1 MPEKTDASGRSAIV
15 TGAGRRL
22 GRAFA
27 EALADSGANVVVHY
41 GRSAEEAEE
50 VVNGLLAR
58 GVRSAAVQ
66 ADLANPKE
74 AAELV
79 QRSEQAI
86 GEIDLLVN
94 NAAIFGP
101 IDAMDS
107 SIEDWQMHLNVNL
120 TAPFLIAQQ
129 FARSREGK
137 QGSIVNLLD
146 WRAMR
151 PGADHFP
158 YTISKAALAALT
170 RSLAVSFAPGIR
182 VNGLAL
188 GAILPP
194 SNGGTDDPLEGVPSG
209 RWGTIEEAIDALLFL
224 LVGPEYVTGEILHV
238 DGGRHLT

>member
-1 MPEKTDASGRSAIV
+1 MPENIDATGRSAIV

-27 EALADSGANVVVHY
+27 EALAERGANVVVHY

-50 VVNGLLAR
+50 VVAGLLSR
-58 GVRSAAVQ
+58 GAQAAAVQ
-66 ADLANPKE
+66 ADLANPEE
-74 AAELV
+74 AVELV
-79 QRSEQAI
+79 SRAEQAI

-101 IDAMDS
+101 IEALDA
-107 SIEDWQMHLNVNL
+107 SIEDWQLHMNVNL

-129 FARSREGK
+129 FARSREGRP
-137 QGSIVNLLD
+137 GSIVNLLD

-170 RSLAVSFAPGIR
+170 RGLAVSFAPGIR

-194 SNGGTDDPLEGVPSG
+194 SDGGTNDPLEGVPSG

>member
-1 MPEKTDASGRSAIV
+1 MPAKIDASGRSAIV

-101 IDAMDS
+101 ITAMDA
-107 SIEDWQMHLNVNL
+107 SITDWQMHLNVNL

-129 FARSREGK
+129 FVRECMMNCSPATA
-137 QGSIVNLLD
+137 SIPK
-146 WRAMR
+146 R
-151 PGADHFP
+151 
-158 YTISKAALAALT
+158 
-170 RSLAVSFAPGIR
+170 
-182 VNGLAL
+182 
-188 GAILPP
+188 
-194 SNGGTDDPLEGVPSG
+194 
-209 RWGTIEEAIDALLFL
+209 
-224 LVGPEYVTGEILHV
+224 
-238 DGGRHLT
+238 

>member
-1 MPEKTDASGRSAIV
+1 MPAKFDGRGHSAIV

-27 EALADSGANVVVHY
+27 ESLAENGANVVVHY

-50 VVNGLLAR
+50 VVDGLLAH
-58 GVRSAAVQ
+58 GVQAVAVQ
-66 ADLANPKE
+66 ADLADPE
-74 AAELV
+74 QAAGLV
-79 QRSEQAI
+79 GRAEEAI

-101 IDAMDS
+101 VRALDA
-107 SIEDWQMHLNVNL
+107 SIQDWQSHLNVNL
-120 TAPFLIAQQ
+120 TAPFLIAQA
-129 FARSREGK
+129 FARSRQDK
-137 QGSIVNLLD
+137 PGSIVNLLD

-158 YTISKAALAALT
+158 YTISKSALAALT
-170 RSLAVSFAPGIR
+170 RGLAISLAPAIR

-194 SNGGTDDPLEGVPSG
+194 VDGGTDDPLEGVPSG

-224 LVGPEYVTGEILHV
+224 LVGPDYVTGEILHV

>member
-1 MPEKTDASGRSAIV
+1 MPAKIDAAGRSAIV

-27 EALADSGANVVVHY
+27 EALAEHGANVVVHY

-50 VVNGLLAR
+50 VVDGLLSR
-58 GVRSAAVQ
+58 GVQAAAVQ

-74 AAELV
+74 ALELV
-79 QRSEQAI
+79 SRAEQAI

-101 IDAMDS
+101 IEALDA
-107 SIEDWQMHLNVNL
+107 SIEDWQLHLNVNL

-137 QGSIVNLLD
+137 PGSIVNLLD

-194 SNGGTDDPLEGVPSG
+194 SDGGTGDPLEGVPSG
-209 RWGTIEEAIDALLFL
+209 RWGTIDEAIDALLFL